1 MAERQYWGIM
11 SMPDDDHSAAHAAA
25 SHPDPNFRSEEGDN
39 DVLEALFEEAAREA
53 AERAVLVQPINS
65 IKLTRFKQYLT
76 LDLVLNPSLT
86 LMAGS
91 NNSGKSTILHA
102 LAVWEF
108 CRLATT
114 MERGG
119 VAGLHPNR
127 VGVQGFGIGDD
138 EFSPINIPSLKHLW
152 TNLKSGQ
159 KNPGQDGYTLKI
171 GIQWTTGIGLKHLT
185 FGLSLAND
193 RLFIRVDASTLAA
206 GDAVPRIAYLPPFAG
221 ISAHEQR
228 VSGAVRRR
236 RIGEGLAG
244 AVLRNLLLDMQQE
257 NVRKRLVLRNSG
269 KSGVKSKIKDKDLD
283 DLRQS
288 DPWEIL
294 QQTLREVFGAELAV
308 SEFQEEYHSYIQVL
322 VVKGTLSG
330 HKLTPFKDFTKRDLM
345 VEGSGFLQWLSV
357 FALATSPD
365 VDVLLLDEP
374 DAHLHPQLQK
384 ELVNRLEKLTKASNK
399 QVFVATHSSEI
410 LKSAY
415 PERILEF
422 RRGDSP
428 RYLTADHHKVGLLEG
443 IGAHYAPRIDQI
455 RRTKRVFFHEGT
467 SDLAVLRAAGKV
479 LGKPLSED
487 WVPWRS
493 ERSHKER
500 KMLWM
505 ALKEE
510 IPGLTAISL
519 RDRDEEEVNTVGP
532 KLEDKG
538 QTAVPGFD
546 MRKWRRRHIESYLVA
561 PKAMAA
567 AAGKSESQIH
577 EHLEEQHVLVINDS
591 YFKSQCPDTLLEIRG
606 KSILQGLNV
615 TAGAVSEKLTP
626 AEVCEDI
633 ETMVDLLAVA
643 PL

>member
-1 MAERQYWGIM
+1 MTTV
-11 SMPDDDHSAAHAAA
+11 SDDASKQGAVISAAAD
-25 SHPDPNFRSEEGDN
+25 SSECEESGD
-39 DVLEALFEEAAREA
+39 LAFEALLEEASREA

-65 IKLTRFKQYLT
+65 VTLTRFKQYRALS
-76 LDLVLNPSLT
+76 LDLNPSLS

-91 NNSGKSTILHA
+91 NNSGKSSILHA

-138 EFSPINIPSLKHLW
+138 EFSPINIPSLKHMW
-152 TNLKSGQ
+152 TNLKPGQ
-159 KNPGQDGYTLKI
+159 KDPGQDGYTLKI
-171 GIQWTTGIGLKHLT
+171 GIQWTTGVGLKRLT

-193 RLFIRVDASTLAA
+193 RLFIRIDESNLAA
-206 GDAVPRIAYLPPFAG
+206 GDAIPRIAYLPPFAG

-257 NVRKRLVLRNSG
+257 NIRKRAALRSSG
-269 KSGVKSKIKDKDLD
+269 SSGTKSKIKDKDLD

-322 VVKGTLSG
+322 VVKGNLSG
-330 HKLTPFKDFTKRDLM
+330 HKLTPHKDFTKRDLM

-365 VDVLLLDEP
+365 VEVLLLDEP

-384 ELVNRLEKLTKASNK
+384 ELVDRLERLTKASNK

-410 LKSAY
+410 LKHAY

-422 RRGDSP
+422 RSGDSP

-443 IGAHYAPRIDQI
+443 IGAHYSPRMDQI
-455 RRTKRVFFHEGT
+455 RHTKKVFFHEGT
-467 SDLAVLRAAGKV
+467 SDLAVLRSASKA
-479 LGKPLSED
+479 LGKPISDD
-487 WVPWRS
+487 WIPWRT

-532 KLEDKG
+532 ELQDKG
-538 QTAVPGFD
+538 QKVTAGFD
-546 MRKWRRRHIESYLVA
+546 MRKWRRRHIESYLIA
-561 PKAMAA
+561 PSTVAA
-567 AAGKSESQIH
+567 AAGKSE
-577 EHLEEQHVLVINDS
+577 EEVRKHLEDHHVLVINES

-606 KSILQGLNV
+606 KAVLQGMHL
-615 TAGAVSEKLTP
+615 TAGAVAEHLTSSD
-626 AEVCEDI
+626 VCEDI
-633 ETMVDLLAVA
+633 ETMVDLLGTDH
-643 PL
+643 P

>member
-1 MAERQYWGIM
+1 MTT
-11 SMPDDDHSAAHAAA
+11 PDFHPATQVVASPPGLALQRDD
-25 SHPDPNFRSEEGDN
+25 EGDG
-39 DVLEALFEEAAREA
+39 DSIIEELLEEARREA
-53 AERAVLVQPINS
+53 AERATLVQPINS
-65 IKLTRFKQYLT
+65 IKLTRFKQYQA
-76 LDLVLNPSLT
+76 LDLALNPNLT

-91 NNSGKSTILHA
+91 NNSGKSSILHA

-152 TNLKSGQ
+152 TNLKPGRT
-159 KNPGQDGYTLKI
+159 NPGQDGYTLNI
-171 GIQWTTGIGLKHLT
+171 GVQWTTAIGLKHLT

-193 RLFIRVDASTLAA
+193 RLFIRVDASNLAA
-206 GDAVPRIAYLPPFAG
+206 GDAIPRIAFLPPFAG

-257 NVRKRLVLRNSG
+257 NARKRSVLRNSG
-269 KSGVKSKIKDKDLD
+269 TRGGQSKIKDKDLD

-330 HKLTPFKDFTKRDLM
+330 HKLTPHKGFTKRDLM

-410 LKSAY
+410 LRSAY

-422 RRGDSP
+422 RREDSP

-443 IGAHYAPRIDQI
+443 LGSHYAPRMDQM
-455 RRTKRVFFHEGT
+455 RRTRKVFFHEGT
-467 SDLAVLRAAGKV
+467 SDLAVLRAAAKV
-479 LGKPLSED
+479 VGTQLSED
-487 WVPWRS
+487 WIPWRT

-532 KLEDKG
+532 ELQDRG
-538 QTAVPGFD
+538 QTASPGFD

-561 PKAMAA
+561 PKAMSAA
-567 AAGKSESQIH
+567 SGKSESHIR
-577 EHLEEQHVLVINDS
+577 EHLEEEHALAINDS
-591 YFKSQCPDTLLEIRG
+591 YFKHHCPDTLLEIRG
-606 KSILQGLNV
+606 KSILQGLHL
-615 TAGAVSEKLTP
+615 TAAAVAGHLTP
-626 AEVCEDI
+626 TEVCDDLK
-633 ETMVDLLAVA
+633 TMVTLLADSEQ
-643 PL
+643 

>member
-1 MAERQYWGIM
+1 M
-11 SMPDDDHSAAHAAA
+11 SITSDDRIPAKSVEPSKATDVPDKPHEDDFLIEHMLEQAAQ
-25 SHPDPNFRSEEGDN
+25 
-39 DVLEALFEEAAREA
+39 EEAKRLE
-53 AERAVLVQPINS
+53 LIQPINS
-65 IKLTRFKQYLT
+65 VKLTRFKQYLD

-91 NNSGKSTILHA
+91 NNSGKSTVLHA

-119 VAGLHPNR
+119 VEGLYPNR

-138 EFSPINIPSLKHLW
+138 EFSPINIPSLKHMW

-159 KNPGQDGYTLKI
+159 KTPGQDGYTLKI

-193 RLFIRVDASTLAA
+193 RLFIRVDTSNLTA
-206 GDAVPRIAYLPPFAG
+206 GDAIPRIAYLPPFAG

-257 NVRKRLVLRNSG
+257 NVRKRMALRNSAA
-269 KSGVKSKIKDKDLD
+269 SGVRSRIKDKDLD
-283 DLRQS
+283 ELRQT

-308 SEFQEEYHSYIQVL
+308 SDFQEEYHSYIQVL

-330 HKLTPFKDFTKRDLM
+330 HKLTPHKNFTKRDLM

-384 ELVNRLEKLTKASNK
+384 ELVNRLGRLTAASNK

-410 LKSAY
+410 LKNAY

-422 RRGDSP
+422 RRDGAP

-443 IGAHYAPRIDQI
+443 IGAHYAPRIDQM
-455 RRTKRVFFHEGT
+455 RRTKKVFFHEGP
-467 SDLAVLRAAGKV
+467 SDLEVLRAAGRTLKQQI
-479 LGKPLSED
+479 SEE
-487 WVPWRS
+487 WVPWRT

-500 KMLWM
+500 KMLWA
-505 ALKEE
+505 ALREE
-510 IPGLTAISL
+510 IPGLVAISL
-519 RDRDEEEVNTVGP
+519 RDRDEEEVNTVGDE
-532 KLEDKG
+532 LEDKG
-538 QTAVPGFD
+538 QTSVPGFD
-546 MRKWRRRHIESYLVA
+546 MRKWRRRHIESYLLA
-561 PKAMAA
+561 PRALSAA
-567 AAGKSESQIH
+567 CGKSEAQVH
-577 EHLEEQHVLVINDS
+577 EHLEELHALVINDS
-591 YFKSQCPDTLLEIRG
+591 YFRSRCPDTLLEIRG
-606 KSILQGLNV
+606 KAILQGLG
-615 TAGAVSEKLTP
+615 TSAGAVSKNLSSS
-626 AEVCEDI
+626 EVCDDI
-633 ETMVDLLAVA
+633 RTMVNLLADDPV
-643 PL
+643 